1 MRLCVPQR
9 YKPRT
14 KGDFCGRVRSR
25 SVELSDFPKKEAGV
39 EYVAL
44 NNGVRMPQLGFGV
57 YQIPDAAECQGA
69 VENALE
75 VGYRLI
81 DTAASYG
88 NEEAVGAAV
97 RASGIPRDEVFVTS
111 KLWLSDMSYEGA
123 KRGLDATLKRL
134 GLDYLDLFLFHQPF
148 GDIFGA
154 WRAMEELYE
163 QGVVRAI
170 GVANFCPDHLAN
182 LMAFTNV
189 KPAVDQIECNVF
201 FQRHEDQAYLEN
213 RDVAMESWAPFAE
226 GHNDLFHNP
235 VLTAIG
241 EAHGKSVAQVALR
254 WQLQRGIVCI
264 PKSVRRERMEQNFDV
279 FDFALTDDE
288 MAQIAALDERESTFF
303 SHHDPKTVEM
313 ICGLARNV

>member
-1 MRLCVPQR
+1 M
-9 YKPRT
+9 
-14 KGDFCGRVRSR
+14 
-25 SVELSDFPKKEAGV
+25 
-39 EYVAL
+39 EYITL

-57 YQIPDAAECQGA
+57 YQIPDAAECQDA

-88 NEEAVGAAV
+88 NEEAVGAAI
-97 RASGIPRDEVFVTS
+97 RTSGIPRDEVFVTS
-111 KLWLSDMSYEGA
+111 KLWVSDMSYEGA

-134 GLDYLDLFLFHQPF
+134 DLDCLDLFLFHQPF

-170 GVANFCPDHLAN
+170 GVSNFYPDHLAN

-201 FQRHEDQAYLEN
+201 HQRHEDQAYLES
-213 RDVAMESWAPFAE
+213 RDVTMESWAPFAE
-226 GHNDLFHNP
+226 GHNGLFDNP

-241 EAHGKSVAQVALR
+241 EAHGKNVAQVALR

-279 FDFALTDDE
+279 FDFELTDDE
-288 MAQIAALDERESTFF
+288 MTRIAELDERESTFF
-303 SHHDPKTVEM
+303 SHHDPKAVER
-313 ICGLARNV
+313 ICGMIRNV

>member
-1 MRLCVPQR
+1 MD
-9 YKPRT
+9 YIT
-14 KGDFCGRVRSR
+14 
-25 SVELSDFPKKEAGV
+25 
-39 EYVAL
+39 L
-44 NNGVRMPQLGFGV
+44 NNGVKMPQLGFGV
-57 YQIPDAAECQGA
+57 FQIPDATECQRA
-69 VENALE
+69 VEDALS

-88 NEEAVGAAV
+88 NEEAVGKAIAASDV
-97 RASGIPRDEVFVTS
+97 ARDEIFVTS
-111 KLWLSDMSYEGA
+111 KLWVSDMSYEGA
-123 KRGLDATLKRL
+123 KRGFDATLKRL

-163 QGVVRAI
+163 QGAVRAI
-170 GVANFCPDHLAN
+170 GVANFYPDHLAN

-189 KPAVDQIECNVF
+189 KPAVDQIECNIF
-201 FQRHEDQAYLEN
+201 FQRHEDQAYLES

-264 PKSVRRERMEQNFDV
+264 PKSVKRERMEQNFDV
-279 FDFALTDDE
+279 FDFTLSDDE
-288 MAQIAALDERESTFF
+288 MAQIAALDEHKSTFF

-313 ICGLARNV
+313 ICGLVRNV

>member
-1 MRLCVPQR
+1 MD
-9 YKPRT
+9 YIT
-14 KGDFCGRVRSR
+14 
-25 SVELSDFPKKEAGV
+25 
-39 EYVAL
+39 L
-44 NNGVRMPQLGFGV
+44 NNGVKMPQLGFGV
-57 YQIPDAAECQGA
+57 FQIPDATECQRA
-69 VENALE
+69 VEDAFS

-88 NEEAVGAAV
+88 NEEAVGKAIAASDV
-97 RASGIPRDEVFVTS
+97 ARDEIFVTS
-111 KLWLSDMSYEGA
+111 KLWVSDMSYEGA
-123 KRGLDATLKRL
+123 KRGFDATLKRL

-163 QGVVRAI
+163 QGAVRAI
-170 GVANFCPDHLAN
+170 GVANFYPDHLAN
-182 LMAFTNV
+182 LMEFTNV

-201 FQRHEDQAYLEN
+201 FQRHDDQTYLKS

-254 WQLQRGIVCI
+254 WQLQREIVCI
-264 PKSVRRERMEQNFDV
+264 PKSVKRERMEQNFDV
-279 FDFALTDDE
+279 FDFTLSDDE
-288 MAQIAALDERESTFF
+288 MAQIAALDEHESTFF
-303 SHHDPKTVEM
+303 RHHDPKTVEM